1 MKKLICVLLLSVI
14 ALTGN
19 LLEAQTNVSGIITT
33 NTAWTV
39 TGSPYIVTG
48 NTLLDSGYTLT
59 IEPGVVVKFN
69 SGLSIQIDG
78 TLIAQGTSDHKITF
92 TSNTADTAGAWG
104 YIYFSSASTD
114 AVFENNIYGNYLS
127 GSILEHCIIQYAGG
141 ISVTD
146 NGALRLENAAPF
158 INYCSITNNSASGI
172 RAFDMSGSFKISNSV
187 ITNNV
192 SSANGGGIYIYNDQ
206 WDGIAATSLISGNTI
221 SNNNTTYP
229 SSTSEGGGIYMAAGN
244 YKTIIVSNNIINDNT
259 ANNGG
264 GICNAYHGTAYIYNN
279 VLINNEASNNI
290 ANVDAG
296 GAAIY
301 NKASSFIYNN
311 IISDNASLSNG
322 GGIINFQGNSSVV
335 NNNIIVD
342 NTATITG
349 GGIYC
354 WDAASPMILN
364 NHIVRNTAND
374 DAGVYLLNG
383 YNDGLKFNSIVDNKN
398 TDYNNIYNRTI
409 YITSD
414 HPEINNNNIFNNSA
428 FIELY
433 NDNAQGSANVVST
446 NNWWGTVNDAD
457 IQAKIYDWFDDN
469 SLGIVN
475 YSPFLTAPDTAAP
488 LSPPANAIK
497 TDLGGGQVQITWLPN
512 PEPDAAGYHIYYGGF
527 NGFSFT
533 HSVDVGNNISYISSA
548 LSITDVIA
556 VTAYDNMYSP
566 ANENDSTIVNDN
578 MINGNESW
586 FTFAV
591 DTSAISNITQDDNE
605 MSISYSLVQN
615 YPNPFN
621 STSVIKY
628 SIPISSQV
636 ILKIFNALGEEL
648 ETLVNEV
655 KRAGIYE
662 IDWNAVNLPSGVYFY
677 RLQAG
682 GFASTRKMILLK

>member
-1 MKKLICVLLLSVI
+1 MKKLICVLLFSVI
-14 ALTGN
+14 GLTGN

-33 NTAWTV
+33 NTAWTF

-48 NTLLDSGYTLT
+48 NVLLDSGYTLT
-59 IEPGVVVKFN
+59 IEPGVIVKFN

-78 TLIAQGTSDHKITF
+78 TLIAQGTSDNKITF

-141 ISVTD
+141 INVTD
-146 NGALRLENAAPF
+146 NGALRLDNAAPF
-158 INYCSITNNSASGI
+158 INYCIITNNSASGI
-172 RAFDMSGSFKISNSV
+172 RAYNMSGSFKISNSV
-187 ITNNV
+187 ITNNA

-206 WDGIAATSLISGNTI
+206 WDGIATTSLISGNTI
-221 SNNNTTYP
+221 SNNSTTYP
-229 SSTSEGGGIYMAAGN
+229 SSTSEGGGIFIAVGN

-264 GICNAYHGTAYIYNN
+264 GICNSYNGTAYINNN
-279 VLINNEASNNI
+279 VLINNEASNNY

-296 GAAIY
+296 GGAIY
-301 NKASSFIYNN
+301 NKASAFIYNN
-311 IISDNASLSNG
+311 IISDNTSLSNG

-335 NNNIIVD
+335 NNNVIVD
-342 NTATITG
+342 NTATILG

-364 NHIVRNTAND
+364 NHIARNTSND
-374 DAGVYLLNG
+374 DAGIYYSNG
-383 YNDGLKFNSIVDNKN
+383 YNDGIKFNSIVDNKN
-398 TDYNNIYNRTI
+398 TDYNNIHNRTI

-433 NDNAQGSANVVST
+433 NDNAQGSANVGST

-457 IQAKIYDWFDDN
+457 IQAKIYDWFDNN

-475 YSPFLTAPDTAAP
+475 YSPYLTTPDTAAP
-488 LSPPANAIK
+488 LSSPANAIK
-497 TDLGGGQVQITWLPN
+497 TDLGGGQIQITWLPN
-512 PEPDAAGYHIYYGGF
+512 PESDVTGYHVYYGGF
-527 NGFSFT
+527 NNISFT

-556 VTAYDNMYSP
+556 VTAYDNIYSP
-566 ANENDSTIVNDN
+566 VNENDSTIVNDN
-578 MINGNESW
+578 MVNGNESW
-586 FTFAV
+586 FAFAI
-591 DTSAISNITQDDNE
+591 DTSAVSNITQDDNE
-605 MSISYSLVQN
+605 MPIEFSLVQN

-636 ILKIFNALGEEL
+636 TLKIFNALGEEL
-648 ETLVNEV
+648 ETLINEV
-655 KRAGIYE
+655 KGAGIYE
-662 IDWNAVNLPSGVYFY
+662 IDWNAVNLSSGVYFY

-682 GFASTRKMILLK
+682 DFAATRKMILLK